1 MNTTSELM
9 PLLLEFKAVLF
20 AERDLLQGLSPKTTD
35 DATTL
40 LQIVDQKTALIRQIQ
55 TLASHATSQ
64 TPSVE
69 AQDNAI
75 TELIT
80 AIQQLNHE
88 NGILIQLANERT
100 NDSLFALKKAAGI
113 QQTYA
118 ATGLNTHTTFSSSTH
133 EVA

>member
-9 PLLLEFKAVLF
+9 RLLLEFKAVLL

-40 LQIVDQKTALIRQIQ
+40 LQIVDQKTGLIRLIQ
-55 TLASHATSQ
+55 TLTSQ
-64 TPSVE
+64 AIAIE
-69 AQDNAI
+69 ADHDAT